1 MTAADLMAL
10 VFKTHQSKPY
20 PSPPPSFLV
29 VQVNKGAGPPT
40 KLMDEAVLSFLY
52 TSTHTLD
59 YEVMPIAKNA
69 PAPAKSTSPA
79 KKPKQ
84 VAPAKTPSPAKKPA
98 KTSPTKKANGK
109 K

>member
-10 VFKTHQSKPY
+10 VFRTHQTKPY

-40 KLMDEAVLSFLY
+40 KLMDESVLSFLY

-59 YEVMPIAKNA
+59 YEVMQMMKNA
-69 PAPAKSTSPA
+69 TAPAKSPSPA
-79 KKPKQ
+79 KKLNQ
-84 VAPAKTPSPAKKPA
+84 VAPAKSPSPAKKPE